1 MKKFLSIVLIGLF
14 YQSFVFQLSA
24 VHANTFN
31 LNSIIVQGNKRLSD
45 EAIINYSRLDVSK
58 NLSSEDLSN
67 AYKKIINTGLFKEVA
82 FNRSNRKLIISV
94 DEYPTV
100 NEISFEGNR
109 KFTDEKLISII
120 ETKSRFVFTPKS
132 LETDV
137 SELQKYYKNSG
148 RISAKIEPKIINLS
162 DNRVNLIFEIFEGEV
177 VEIEKI
183 NFVGNRKYSERR
195 LRGVLKSKQ
204 AGIFRKI
211 VFRDNLIKEKIAMD
225 KKLLTEFYKNRG
237 FVDFV
242 INDVNAELSEEKD
255 GFFITYN
262 ITEGPQFSIGRVEL
276 ISNVRE
282 IQSEDYL
289 KFSNLKSGEV
299 YSPKQVQINIS
310 KLEEKIQAVGFEF
323 IRIRPKITRNI
334 SNLSLDIDFLI
345 ERGDRLFVERIDI
358 SGNTATLDRVVRRQF
373 FTVEGDPFNPRE
385 IKAAAD
391 RIRSLGLFSDAT
403 VNVLPGSTD
412 SQVVVDVQVLEIPTG
427 SLTFGAGY
435 SSEAGL
441 GALIEYGERNFLG
454 RGQSLSFAINTGK
467 DDQVYEVSFYEP
479 MFLRNDL
486 GFGINL
492 SIKDTK
498 KQNAAYDTE
507 NLSVQPYVVFPV
519 GQKSKIKIEYS
530 IAQTNLSKPGDV
542 GSIITNEVNEGEV
555 TSSSIGYVFS
565 HDSRLFKN
573 DSQHGLTFRLGQQ
586 ITGLGG
592 DKNALK
598 TTIKAVAK
606 RNAFKEDLKLSA
618 EFEGGILT
626 YTKGNS
632 RVIDRFFLN
641 SRKMR
646 GFEPGGLGPRECLS
660 RICAVSNNDAL
671 GGENFAVVGFE
682 AEFPLGFP
690 EEYGLTGGLFYD
702 VGNLWSLQKT
712 NNNVLYEDGSWRQSV
727 GASLFWRTPIGPL
740 RFNFSDVLKKEFYDR
755 DESFDLTISTRF

>member
-1 MKKFLSIVLIGLF
+1 M
-14 YQSFVFQLSA
+14 
-24 VHANTFN
+24 
-31 LNSIIVQGNKRLSD
+31 
-45 EAIINYSRLDVSK
+45 
-58 NLSSEDLSN
+58 
-67 AYKKIINTGLFKEVA
+67 
-82 FNRSNRKLIISV
+82 
-94 DEYPTV
+94 
-100 NEISFEGNR
+100 
-109 KFTDEKLISII
+109 
-120 ETKSRFVFTPKS
+120 
-132 LETDV
+132 
-137 SELQKYYKNSG
+137 
-148 RISAKIEPKIINLS
+148 S

-177 VEIEKI
+177 IEIEKI

-373 FTVEGDPFNPRE
+373 FE
-385 IKAAAD
+385 KAIHLIPGKKAAD

-441 GALIEYGERNFLG
+441 AL
-454 RGQSLSFAINTGK
+454 
-467 DDQVYEVSFYEP
+467 
-479 MFLRNDL
+479 
-486 GFGINL
+486 
-492 SIKDTK
+492 
-498 KQNAAYDTE
+498 E
-507 NLSVQPYVVFPV
+507 NM
-519 GQKSKIKIEYS
+519 
-530 IAQTNLSKPGDV
+530 
-542 GSIITNEVNEGEV
+542 
-555 TSSSIGYVFS
+555 
-565 HDSRLFKN
+565 
-573 DSQHGLTFRLGQQ
+573 
-586 ITGLGG
+586 
-592 DKNALK
+592 
-598 TTIKAVAK
+598 AK
-606 RNAFKEDLKLSA
+606 EIF
-618 EFEGGILT
+618 
-626 YTKGNS
+626 
-632 RVIDRFFLN
+632 
-641 SRKMR
+641 
-646 GFEPGGLGPRECLS
+646 
-660 RICAVSNNDAL
+660 
-671 GGENFAVVGFE
+671 
-682 AEFPLGFP
+682 
-690 EEYGLTGGLFYD
+690 
-702 VGNLWSLQKT
+702 
-712 NNNVLYEDGSWRQSV
+712 
-727 GASLFWRTPIGPL
+727 
-740 RFNFSDVLKKEFYDR
+740 
-755 DESFDLTISTRF
+755 